1 MRPPHIEAAALL
13 AAHGHRL
20 ADPTTRQSIWSRHA
34 MTPAPYALLTRL
46 DERTRPTVFVTL
58 AALAAHI
65 ERQRHGQS
73 LELVEV
79 EDIHFLWRNAGGGA
93 GIDAPE
99 RDLGVQIWT
108 RLLDGSRDRCLGW
121 AWLNGS
127 GLQVL
132 QQALLLAG
140 QRTDRVTHRNCP
152 SDTLRARMARSAL
165 MARAAQAGAA

>member
-1 MRPPHIEAAALL
+1 MPRPFIDAAALL
-13 AAHGHRL
+13 GAHGHRL
-20 ADPTTRQSIWSRHA
+20 TEPTDRQSIWSRHA
-34 MTPAPYALLTRL
+34 MTPAPYALLKRL
-46 DERTRPTVFVTL
+46 DERTRPTVFVNL

-79 EDIHFLWRNAGGGA
+79 EDLHFLWRNAGGGA

-121 AWLNGS
+121 AWLNGA
-127 GLQVL
+127 GLEVL
-132 QQALLLAG
+132 QQALMSAA
-140 QRTDRVTHRNCP
+140 QRAERPASQHRL
-152 SDTLRARMARSAL
+152 SDTLRARIAYREL
-165 MARAAQAGAA
+165 VAQQRRGAA